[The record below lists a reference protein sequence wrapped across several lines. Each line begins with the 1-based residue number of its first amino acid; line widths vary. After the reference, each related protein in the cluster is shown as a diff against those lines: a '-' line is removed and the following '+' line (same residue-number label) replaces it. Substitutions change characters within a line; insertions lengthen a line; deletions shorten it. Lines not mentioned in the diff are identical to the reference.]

1 MLLFH
6 LRFLVDGLVLGAAR
20 VQAEQDEGC
29 QRDEAQAQPE
39 PEPEAE
45 RETAVVVVIVRAAAR
60 RAQRVAV
67 GALQAATGHLD
78 FAFVLQDTLRADA
91 GAQIVDF
98 PAKHVA
104 HEANFAQHVGL
115 GRRFVGHEGPRA
127 IVPDGVASAAR
138 AVLGGRDLEEGRLVG
153 LTAVQRG
160 GLWRHQVGLL
170 TIPKANSRDLRRV
183 HLFEG
188 ARLRVVD
195 VRGEPEG
202 VEAVV
207 DRCIVRGGDLA
218 VEADFHA
225 QG

>member
-91 GAQIVDF
+91 
-98 PAKHVA
+98 
-104 HEANFAQHVGL
+104 GL